1 MEKWFTRLL
10 STDELKAFID
20 NAKIGNK
27 NEKAFIGLVMP
38 DAAERIQAVCGQGVQ
53 KIMLESEAV
62 RHSYRVAYHNLQD
75 DDLLLFTDVLNTATD
90 IKLSDTK
97 HQNNTVIQMRKNIG
111 GKIIFTV
118 EVRIKHGGWL
128 ALVTCARK

>member
-10 STDELKAFID
+10 STNELKAFID

-38 DAAERIQAVCGQGVQ
+38 DAAERIQAVYGQGVK

-75 DDLLLFTDVLNTATD
+75 DDLLLFADVVNTATD

-111 GKIIFTV
+111 EKIIFTV